1 VYFCPIG
8 SFTFNHFGFPTGK
21 VFSKTVSIYQ
31 FSKHKDKECSLFVD
45 SFICLFKGRKM
56 EDLGAEY
63 SVFLRNS
70 CPAFRCIRA
79 DCFVPHNDSAG
90 CHYNQ
95 G

>member
-1 VYFCPIG
+1 
-8 SFTFNHFGFPTGK
+8 
-21 VFSKTVSIYQ
+21 
-31 FSKHKDKECSLFVD
+31 VD

-63 SVFLRNS
+63 SVFLSNG

-79 DCFVPHNDSAG
+79 DSFVPRNDSAG